1 METMAD
7 GGTKHE
13 GLPKEKREDGVRE
26 VVYEE
31 EEEEE
36 KKEGQEERRVAGR
49 GRGGGC
55 GTVDR
60 CVARVSSGSR
70 ALAP

>member
-26 VVYEE
+26 EVVYEE

-36 KKEGQEERRVAGR
+36 KKEG
-49 GRGGGC
+49 
-55 GTVDR
+55 
-60 CVARVSSGSR
+60 
-70 ALAP
+70 